1 MDKPRFVIALLL
13 SAAVL
18 FGWNLLFPV
27 KTPPKQANTNS
38 NTSAAAGQ
46 SPSPTASPAESAAA
60 SQNKPPVQ
68 GPSGEIPPDITGP
81 KEIKVTTPLY
91 DVVLDNRG
99 AVATSWIIKKN
110 KDNQRD
116 LYSVGGPEDKPK
128 PPCFPRCPL
137 QLIPQDKLGQEP
149 REAPLRLQTADGDKS
164 DAGRLV
170 DSLLD
175 SRHYEVKEFK
185 GKDASG
191 QDITEALPSNEF
203 DVPAGG
209 SRSIEFSLQIGYGP
223 EGKESL
229 TVSKIITFYAD
240 QYRADVKVIL
250 KQADKTKPGDQFMP
264 AKLLIG
270 PSIGD
275 QGIHN
280 YSFYSVPPEGIANVG
295 EKAVRNPALAINHAH
310 SDRLALDG
318 FVDWAGVGDTYFAMV
333 AIPQEKKQGLEYRTA
348 MVERPVEVNGKQST
362 QARYLITAYVP
373 ISTEGVPTT
382 LYVGPKDHY
391 LLDDA
396 NATIGRDVGRQ
407 IDLEGMIDYGFLSW
421 MSRPLAMPILW
432 CIKFLYKVTSSYG
445 IAIILFT
452 IVIYSLFFPLKWR
465 SSKAMKKAAKMAPR
479 MKELQEKMKGM
490 KKTDP
495 RLRELQM
502 EQMRL
507 MKEGNPL
514 GGCLPLL
521 IQMPFLFALYRAIT
535 ISIDFRQASFLWIPD
550 LSAPEPTLIHI
561 LPILMA
567 SSLMVLQLITP
578 APSADP
584 VQRKMMAIG
593 MPLLMLWMLWSAPAG
608 LLVYWLVGNLVGF
621 GQQFIINRLTKTEDD
636 QPPPDGKKAE
646 ARSTKKLNARVSQA

>member
-1 MDKPRFVIALLL
+1 MDKSRFVLAIVF
-13 SAAVL
+13 SAAIL
-18 FGWNLLFPV
+18 FGWSILFPV
-27 KTPPKQANTNS
+27 KPPPPQSNVNS
-38 NTSAAAGQ
+38 NSSATQ
-46 SPSPTASPAESAAA
+46 PTASPSPA
-60 SQNKPPVQ
+60 SSETPTGNQGKPPAQ
-68 GPSGEIPPDITGP
+68 GAVSDIPSDNTTPR
-81 KEIKVTTPLY
+81 KIKVSTPLY

-110 KDNQRD
+110 KDNQTP
-116 LYSVGGPEDKPK
+116 LYSVGGTKDHLKP
-128 PPCFPRCPL
+128 L
-137 QLIPQDKLGQEP
+137 ELISQESVNQEP
-149 REAPLRLQTADGDKS
+149 REAPLRLQLVDGEKTVE
-164 DAGRLV
+164 GRLV

-175 SRHYEVKEFK
+175 TRHYEVKELK
-185 GKDASG
+185 GESERTDLQG
-191 QDITEALPSNEF
+191 DNLDIPE
-203 DVPAGG
+203 GG
-209 SRSIEFSLQIGYGP
+209 SRSVEFSLQVKYGP
-223 EGKESL
+223 EGKASTL
-229 TVSKIITFYAD
+229 DAKKVITFYAND
-240 QYRADVKVIL
+240 YRADIKIYL
-250 KQADKTKPGDQFMP
+250 KQDDQWKP

-275 QGIHN
+275 QGIAQYN
-280 YSFYSVPPEGIANVG
+280 FYSVPPEGVASVG
-295 EKAVRNPALAINHAH
+295 EEVGQRHHAMAINQRS
-310 SDRLALDG
+310 SDRQLVNG
-318 FVDWAGVGDTYFAMV
+318 PVDWAGIGDTYFAMV
-333 AIPQEKKQGLEYRTA
+333 AVPYQKTEGLEYRTK
-348 MVERPVEVNGKQST
+348 MIEHPFTINGQ
-362 QARYLITAYVP
+362 QGREARYLITAHVP
-373 ISTEGVPTT
+373 VSTEGSPTI

-391 LLDDA
+391 LLEAA
-396 NATIGRDVGRQ
+396 NNQ
-407 IDLEGMIDYGFLSW
+407 ISQAVARPVDLEAMIDYGFLSW
-421 MSRPLAMPILW
+421 MSRPLAVPILW
-432 CIKFLYKVTSSYG
+432 SIKFLYRLTGSYG

-465 SSKAMKKAAKMAPR
+465 SSKAMKKAQKMAPR

-550 LSAPEPTLIHI
+550 LSAAEPTYIHI

-567 SSLMVLQLITP
+567 GSMMVLQLITP

-608 LLVYWLVGNLVGF
+608 LLVYWLVGNVVGF
-621 GQQFIINRLTKTEDD
+621 GQQFIINRLTKTGDD
-636 QPPPDGKKAE
+636 EQPPPGKKAE
-646 ARSTKKLNARVSQA
+646 TRSTKKLNARVSQA

>member
-1 MDKPRFVIALLL
+1 MDKQRFVLAIVL
-13 SAAVL
+13 SAAIL
-18 FGWNLLFPV
+18 FGWSVLFPV
-27 KTPPKQANTNS
+27 KPPQQQQNNANANTS
-38 NTSAAAGQ
+38 TAEQKAVPTPSA
-46 SPSPTASPAESAAA
+46 SESPTGDKDK
-60 SQNKPPVQ
+60 QPVQ
-68 GPSGEIPPDITGP
+68 VAGTEIPADATTPRQ
-81 KEIKVTTPLY
+81 IKVTTPLY
-91 DVVLDNRG
+91 DVTLDNRG

-110 KDNQRD
+110 KDNGNP
-116 LYSVGGPEDKPK
+116 LYSSGGTKDQPK
-128 PPCFPRCPL
+128 PL
-137 QLIPQDKLGQEP
+137 ELISQERANQEP
-149 REAPLRLQTADGDKS
+149 REAPLRLQTVDGEKTTE
-164 DAGRLV
+164 GRLI

-175 SRHYEVKEFK
+175 SRHYEIKELK
-185 GKDASG
+185 GENERADLQG
-191 QDITEALPSNEF
+191 DGFDI
-203 DVPAGG
+203 PAGG
-209 SRSIEFSLQIGYGP
+209 SRSIEFSLQVKYGP
-223 EGKESL
+223 EDKKNNL
-229 TVSKIITFYAD
+229 DVRKVITFYAD
-240 QYRADVKVIL
+240 QYKAEIKVYL
-250 KQADKTKPGDQFMP
+250 KQDDQLKP

-275 QGIHN
+275 QGIQQYN
-280 YSFYSVPPEGIANVG
+280 FYSVPPEGIATVEEEVG
-295 EKAVRNPALAINHAH
+295 KRHNAQAINHRS
-310 SDRLALDG
+310 SDREVVGGA
-318 FVDWAGVGDTYFAMV
+318 VDWAAVGDTYFAMV
-333 AIPQEKKQGLEYRTA
+333 AVPQQKTEGLEYRTT
-348 MVERPVEVNGKQST
+348 MIEHPLLTNGQQGKE
-362 QARYLITAYVP
+362 ARYLITAYVP
-373 ISTEGVPTT
+373 ILTDGSPTH

-391 LLDDA
+391 ILQDA
-396 NATIGRDVGRQ
+396 SKNVGQIVGRPV
-407 IDLEGMIDYGFLSW
+407 DLEGLIDYGFLSW
-421 MSRPLAMPILW
+421 MSRPLAVPILW
-432 CIKFLYKVTSSYG
+432 CIKFLYNVTGSYG

-479 MKELQEKMKGM
+479 MKELQEKMKSM

-550 LSAPEPTLIHI
+550 LSAAEPTFIHI

-567 SSLMVLQLITP
+567 GSMMVLQLITP

-621 GQQFIINRLTKTEDD
+621 GQQFIINRLTKTKDD
-636 QPPPDGKKAE
+636 EQPPPGKKAE
-646 ARSTKKLNARVSQA
+646 TRSTKKLNARVSQA